1 MTSAILS
8 FIDKRQVLTV
18 IQPMLPLHECA
29 DPAPTESAA
38 EPLHS
43 IGDSAAI
50 EESAVEPL
58 HSTVDPATAESVAE
72 PLQSV
77 ADSDAADDASTE
89 TSCS

>member
-1 MTSAILS
+1 
-8 FIDKRQVLTV
+8 
-18 IQPMLPLHECA
+18 MLPLHECA
-29 DPAPTESAA
+29 DPAPAEFVV

-43 IGDSAAI
+43 IGDSAAV

-58 HSTVDPATAESVAE
+58 HSTADPATAKSTAK

-77 ADSDAADDASTE
+77 ADSDVAANAPTE

>member
-1 MTSAILS
+1 
-8 FIDKRQVLTV
+8 
-18 IQPMLPLHECA
+18 MLRLHECA
-29 DPAPTESAA
+29 DPAPAGSAA

-43 IGDSAAI
+43 VGDSAAV

-58 HSTVDPATAESVAE
+58 HSAVDPAAAE

-77 ADSDAADDASTE
+77 ADSDAAADAPTE